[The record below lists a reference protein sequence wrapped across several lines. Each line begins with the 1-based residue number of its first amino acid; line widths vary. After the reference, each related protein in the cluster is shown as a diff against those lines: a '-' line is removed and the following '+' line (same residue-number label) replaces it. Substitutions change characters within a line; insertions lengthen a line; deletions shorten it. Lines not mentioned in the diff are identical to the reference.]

1 MLTPVGSWRETYQ
14 VWLDALGRNYRE
26 LVEGTGAL
34 LPRLLG
40 AALVLLAG
48 WLLALAL
55 RAIVVRV
62 ARGLDRLFEAARQR
76 AGAPATPPRWPLSR
90 VLAWTVYWLTLLFFL
105 TAAVNILDLPGVREL
120 LAALLRLVPTVL
132 ATAAL
137 LLVVYLFSGLV
148 AERITAAGLRAG
160 LAGAAALGRLARAL
174 LLTLAA
180 IIAIDHLG
188 IDLALL
194 VNLVTVVAALAL
206 GGAALAFGI
215 GTADEV
221 RNIIALHYLRRA
233 YQVGQR
239 VRIEDLEGE
248 ILEFTAVA
256 VVIDAPDGR
265 TSIPARRFSEHAS
278 VLLEPSTDN

>member
-1 MLTPVGSWRETYQ
+1 MAVTPTGSWRETYQ

-26 LVEGTGAL
+26 LIEGTGAL

-40 AALVLLAG
+40 AALMLVAG

-55 RAIVVRV
+55 RALVGRL
-62 ARGLDRLFEAARQR
+62 ARGLDRLFDAARHR
-76 AGAPATPPRWPLSR
+76 AGASATPPRWPLSR
-90 VLAWTVYWLTLLFFL
+90 VLAWTVYWLTLFFFL
-105 TAAVNILDLPGVREL
+105 TAAVNILDPPGVPEL
-120 LAALLRLVPTVL
+120 LTALLRLIPTVL
-132 ATAAL
+132 VTAAL
-137 LLVVYLFSGLV
+137 LLVVYLLSGLV
-148 AERITAAGLRAG
+148 AERITAVGLSAG
-160 LAGAAALGRLARAL
+160 LAGAAALGRLARVL
-174 LLTLAA
+174 LLTFAA
-180 IIAIDHLG
+180 IIAIGHVG
-188 IDLALL
+188 IDVALL

-206 GGAALAFGI
+206 GGAAVAFGL
-215 GTADEV
+215 GAADEV
-221 RNIIALHYLRRA
+221 RNIIALRYLRRA

-278 VLLEPSTDN
+278 VLLEPTG